1 MRRIRVS
8 FVPLILAV
16 VALLAMI
23 ALVQDR
29 NDRTWA
35 VVMGL
40 TTVAAI
46 IYGAHQEHVATR
58 AIALARRRVGGLPY
72 DVLRGEMDRARRHE
86 RPFAV
91 VRIRLGSAEI
101 DHAATSTLVAALK
114 AGADRRSALRSI
126 DRWWRTSNDLF
137 LVLPETSA
145 DAARIALRRVGGDQ
159 AVLNGSWQVAAF
171 PEDGLTTGAL
181 FEALGARPPG
191 GEDLPARL
199 PRVSAPPETAPAL
212 LEHPAQTVSISSD
225 EK

>member
-40 TTVAAI
+40 TTVAAV

-58 AIALARRRVGGLPY
+58 AIALARRRIGGMPY
-72 DVLRGEMDRARRHE
+72 DVLRAEMDRARRHE

-91 VRIRLGSAEI
+91 VRIRLGSPGDQAS
-101 DHAATSTLVAALK
+101 TSALVASLR
-114 AGADRRSALRSI
+114 ADEVRGTALRSI
-126 DRWWRTSNDLF
+126 DRWWRSGNDLF
-137 LVLPETSA
+137 LLLPETSA
-145 DAARIALRRVGGDQ
+145 DAARVALRRVGSDE
-159 AVLNGSWQVAAF
+159 AVLSGSWQVAAF
-171 PEDGLTTGAL
+171 PENGITTGAL
-181 FEALGARPPG
+181 FEALGVRPPG
-191 GEDLPARL
+191 GEDLPAHL
-199 PRVSAPPETAPAL
+199 PEVPAVPDAQSTL
-212 LEHPAQTVSISSD
+212 GEHAARAVPISTD
-225 EK
+225 DK